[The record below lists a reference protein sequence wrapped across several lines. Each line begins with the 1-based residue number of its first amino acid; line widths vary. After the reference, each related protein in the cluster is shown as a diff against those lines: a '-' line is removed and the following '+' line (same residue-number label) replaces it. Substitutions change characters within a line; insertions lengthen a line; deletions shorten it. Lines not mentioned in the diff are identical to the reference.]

1 MPIYEQLYD
10 VVSGNLREAGE
21 TFSYYKTTFLSDV
34 GNAPQVIDVSQYLEL
49 SNEQFYQ
56 ALFVAA
62 FKRLPEEKEERRWRK
77 RYHMPAAKLQKKVLV
92 FVANASVVAINHI
105 RLVNNSYFAQRRGI
119 RYRMMGM
126 LYGLTDKSSLRELGK
141 KLPQPIQ
148 RVIRKVFL

>member
-1 MPIYEQLYD
+1 MAKKIPY
-10 VVSGNLREAGE
+10 AGCGI
-21 TFSYYKTTFLSDV
+21 S
-34 GNAPQVIDVSQYLEL
+34 
-49 SNEQFYQ
+49 
-56 ALFVAA
+56 
-62 FKRLPEEKEERRWRK
+62 
-77 RYHMPAAKLQKKVLV
+77 KKVLV

-105 RLVNNSYFAQRRGI
+105 RLVNNPYFAQRRGI

>member
-62 FKRLPEEKEERRWRK
+62 FKRLPGEKEERRWRK
-77 RYHMPAAKLQKKVLV
+77 RYHMPAAEFQKKCW
-92 FVANASVVAINHI
+92 
-105 RLVNNSYFAQRRGI
+105 
-119 RYRMMGM
+119 
-126 LYGLTDKSSLRELGK
+126 SL
-141 KLPQPIQ
+141 LPMQAWWQSTISGW
-148 RVIRKVFL
+148 